1 MTSQIIPVEPFDF
14 VVFGG
19 TGDLSERKLL
29 PALYQRQKDG
39 QFTEPTRIL
48 AASRSAVSDDGYR
61 DFAARAIREHV
72 KAEEIDEGELK
83 RFLDRLSYIQVDA
96 KGGDGFERL
105 RAATRDSSAVRVFY
119 LAVAPALFGD
129 IAGHLSGHGLAGGGA
144 RIVVEKPIGRDRT
157 SARALNDAIGRAASW
172 LMLFMVLAAVTVAVL
187 RYVFSIGFVWMQESY
202 LWMHGALIML
212 GAAYTLRH
220 GGHVRVD
227 VFYGRMTPRRRA
239 LIDMAGVLLFL
250 LPLVSV
256 VFYISLPYVAESWQK
271 RESSFQAGGMPGV
284 YLLKTLIP
292 VFCVLTAL
300 QGLAMLARAW
310 LVLRAPQE
318 PQEPQDG

>member
-1 MTSQIIPVEPFDF
+1 MTSRL
-14 VVFGG
+14 
-19 TGDLSERKLL
+19 TGL
-29 PALYQRQKDG
+29 
-39 QFTEPTRIL
+39 
-48 AASRSAVSDDGYR
+48 
-61 DFAARAIREHV
+61 
-72 KAEEIDEGELK
+72 EL
-83 RFLDRLSYIQVDA
+83 FI
-96 KGGDGFERL
+96 
-105 RAATRDSSAVRVFY
+105 
-119 LAVAPALFGD
+119 
-129 IAGHLSGHGLAGGGA
+129 
-144 RIVVEKPIGRDRT
+144 RIVD
-157 SARALNDAIGRAASW
+157 ALNDAIGRAASW

-239 LIDMAGVLLFL
+239 LVDMAGVLLFL
-250 LPLVSV
+250 LPLVSA
-256 VFYISLPYVAESWQK
+256 VFCISLPYVAESWQK